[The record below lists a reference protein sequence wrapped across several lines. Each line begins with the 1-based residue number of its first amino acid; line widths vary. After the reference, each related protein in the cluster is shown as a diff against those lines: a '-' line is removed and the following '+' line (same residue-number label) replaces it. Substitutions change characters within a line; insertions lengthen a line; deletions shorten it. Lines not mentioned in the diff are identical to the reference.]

1 MKKRHINIFAAVLA
15 AILCLGACKL
25 EAPAIFI
32 TVAITY
38 DADEITEES
47 AVLKGAV
54 RLPDTLPDDTQY
66 GFLLSLSE
74 SVLKSDSQEIVVFSQ
89 KPLETEDES
98 GTGGST
104 EGTKAFT
111 RSTDDGDGAECVENE
126 ESGSEAPA
134 PTEFSARV
142 VGFDAGTTYYFR
154 SFALCSGFYSYG
166 AVVSFTTAG
175 TPAGEE
181 QTDESTEPS
190 DDSNGTEPTDG
201 ALPSDNTGTVEQG
214 D

>member
-1 MKKRHINIFAAVLA
+1 MLA
-15 AILCLGACKL
+15 AMAAAIFCLGACKL
-25 EAPAIFI
+25 EAPAIYI
-32 TVAITY
+32 TVATTY

-47 AVLKGAV
+47 ALLNGAV
-54 RLPDTLPDDTQY
+54 RLPDTLPDDTRY

-74 SVLKSDSQEIVVFSQ
+74 SVLKSDSQEIIVFS
-89 KPLETEDES
+89 KTPVGDA
-98 GTGGST
+98 
-104 EGTKAFT
+104 TKSDF
-111 RSTDDGDGAECVENE
+111 SENE

-181 QTDESTEPS
+181 QPDEGTEPPDDTEPS
-190 DDSNGTEPTDG
+190 DDTEI
-201 ALPSDNTGTVEQG
+201 VEQG
-214 D
+214 SPVKAN